1 MKIGHGMAVDVELTM
16 AEVSARACCPDGLA
30 SPTPLGLS
38 QPTVCHHLNVLK
50 EAGLADREQRG
61 TCRVPKADIMSTPPE
76 TELAS
81 PVNWPD
87 SLRKGQNY

>member
-1 MKIGHGMAVDVELTM
+1 M
-16 AEVSARACCPDGLA
+16 
-30 SPTPLGLS
+30 
-38 QPTVCHHLNVLK
+38 LK